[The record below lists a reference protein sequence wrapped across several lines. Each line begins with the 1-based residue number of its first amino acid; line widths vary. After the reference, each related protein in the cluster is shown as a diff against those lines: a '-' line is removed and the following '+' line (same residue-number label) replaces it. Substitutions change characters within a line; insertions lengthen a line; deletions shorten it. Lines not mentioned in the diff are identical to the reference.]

1 MVTWWIS
8 PSEHDL
14 LHPLTTDSA
23 DPSMKLVGRIRSEP
37 QAEVFVNLL
46 GVFPYEA
53 IGTRWHNVV
62 NPMP

>member
-1 MVTWWIS
+1 
-8 PSEHDL
+8 
-14 LHPLTTDSA
+14 
-23 DPSMKLVGRIRSEP
+23 MKLVGRIRSEP